1 MCFRNTNR
9 RALKIVL
16 DHPRYGHLEGNKV
29 RDLFYVPK
37 VTKKKTERKLGL
49 TANPKDRTFI
59 DGEKLDQDFDCKF
72 DLLNGIVK

>member
-1 MCFRNTNR
+1 M
-9 RALKIVL
+9 
-16 DHPRYGHLEGNKV
+16 
-29 RDLFYVPK
+29 PK